1 MIDLIVADKS
11 RIPSIYFLMSEENV
25 KKMLQLPY
33 VSIGSDGASAAAEK
47 PFTDAGTHPR
57 VYGTFARFLGKYVRE
72 EKLMTLEEAV
82 RRMTSLPASNLKIK
96 KRGNLQT
103 GNFADLAIFDASKVQ
118 DHATFEEPHQ
128 YATGMIYVL
137 VNGTL
142 VLENGEHT
150 GATPG
155 RAIRGPGWKKRL

>member
-1 MIDLIVADKS
+1 
-11 RIPSIYFLMSEENV
+11 
-25 KKMLQLPY
+25 
-33 VSIGSDGASAAAEK
+33 
-47 PFTDAGTHPR
+47 
-57 VYGTFARFLGKYVRE
+57 
-72 EKLMTLEEAV
+72 MTLEEAV